1 MLALTDEF
9 WQDARVHVGSEPQ
22 VQISEKHETEHK
34 DRIEQIHS
42 ANRTEG
48 GQDTVLSS
56 VLRAGSGL
64 GQPQDS
70 PEVVLRLS

>member
-42 ANRTEG
+42 ANQKTQRNSEF
-48 GQDTVLSS
+48 
-56 VLRAGSGL
+56 RK
-64 GQPQDS
+64 
-70 PEVVLRLS
+70 

>member
-9 WQDARVHVGSEPQ
+9 WQDARVGSEPQ

-42 ANRTEG
+42 ANRKT
-48 GQDTVLSS
+48 QRNS
-56 VLRAGSGL
+56 
-64 GQPQDS
+64 
-70 PEVVLRLS
+70 